1 MIILLTIISIIP
13 LILSLAKYCEAKGFY
28 FSTETRRKISKI
40 NTELCLGYIP
50 RSALNFSFIK
60 NVWCIA
66 GTAATLYLL
75 QY

>member
-13 LILSLAKYCEAKGFY
+13 LILSLAKYCEVKVSY